1 MVDHSSQVNV
11 PATLP
16 RDLINLDV
24 NDCAKFPDIFNREN
38 CYGDTLIHRPDLAQ
52 LVVRRFLNCVNR
64 STLSPESETG
74 RKQEYSYAGN
84 EIDLHWRTTSAAE
97 LYSPNMT
104 PPLAVVNR
112 RLHSNSVT
120 SYNRNSSLNQSRF
133 GPEKALSR

>member
-16 RDLINLDV
+16 RDVIKLDV

-74 RKQEYSYAGN
+74 RNKSTPMRGTRLTFIGVPPRRGN
-84 EIDLHWRTTSAAE
+84 CIR
-97 LYSPNMT
+97 
-104 PPLAVVNR
+104 
-112 RLHSNSVT
+112 
-120 SYNRNSSLNQSRF
+120 QI
-133 GPEKALSR
+133 